1 MTEKQLIKTVNTLL
15 TFAMFCL
22 GYGLLGIITKP
33 HTEAVRMPA
42 PKILRETPEEIP
54 EQYEYPEYDLE
65 IAYFENWYKPT
76 HKVRE
81 TVTEV
86 TTEYKYLGYY
96 YLTAYC
102 PWECGYN
109 GYNYPA
115 GWRTAS
121 GAICH
126 RADYE
131 HRITEPTTV
140 AIDRT
145 LHNFGTVFYIPEFDR
160 TFVAEDTGSAVRG
173 YHLDLFY
180 EDYGE
185 MASFPTGYYEVYAV
199 EYIFTEKEVEYY
211 DFEKVRGVQSI
222 VYKHD
227 HNN

>member
-15 TFAMFCL
+15 LFAMICL
-22 GYGLLGIITKP
+22 GSGLLMLVTDP
-33 HTEAVRMPA
+33 RTEKLGRTQEGKAQAA
-42 PKILRETPEEIP
+42 PEPEP
-54 EQYEYPEYDLE
+54 KQYEYPKINLE
-65 IAYFENWYKPT
+65 VAYFDNWYKPT
-76 HKVRE
+76 HIVSE
-81 TVTEV
+81 VVTDV
-86 TTEYKYLGYY
+86 SMEYHYLGYY

-109 GYNYPA
+109 GSNYPA

-131 HRITEPTTV
+131 NRLTEPTTV
-140 AIDRT
+140 AIDRS
-145 LHNFGTVFYIPEFDR
+145 LHSFGTVFYIPAFDR
-160 TFVAEDTGSAVRG
+160 TFVAEDTGSAVKG

-180 EDYGE
+180 EDYGD
-185 MASFPTGYYEVYAV
+185 MASFPTGYYEVYSV
-199 EYIFTEKEVEYY
+199 EYIYSDRLVEYY
-211 DFEKVRGVQSI
+211 DFEKVRGIHHI